1 MADWLKKAGYL
12 ESDDLDTI
20 NYNNDT
26 NVDDLERVD
35 YNKNTNI
42 NDLEKTYLKKKTS
55 GTQIAAKK
63 SRKNTEI

>member
-12 ESDDLDTI
+12 EVDDLDTI
-20 NYNNDT
+20 NYNNNT

-42 NDLEKTYLKKKTS
+42 NDLEKTYLKKKH
-55 GTQIAAKK
+55 QEHK
-63 SRKNTEI
+63 

>member
-12 ESDDLDTI
+12 EVDDLDI
-20 NYNNDT
+20 NYNNNT

-42 NDLEKTYLKKKTS
+42 NDLEKTYLKKKH
-55 GTQIAAKK
+55 QEHK
-63 SRKNTEI
+63 